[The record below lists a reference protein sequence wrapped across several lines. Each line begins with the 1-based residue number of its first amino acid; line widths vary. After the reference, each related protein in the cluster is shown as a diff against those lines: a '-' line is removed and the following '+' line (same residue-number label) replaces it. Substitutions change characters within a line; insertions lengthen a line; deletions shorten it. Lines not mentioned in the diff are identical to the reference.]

1 MFLKPA
7 LDGGLFIAGFGRMSA
22 GGRVDVIHCPHAYE
36 EALMKGW
43 LCAVVLLTCS
53 MAFAQKE
60 DPIQGLFT
68 GYDGE
73 LHHVTKQLVELA
85 EAIPADK
92 YAWRP
97 APGVRST
104 GEVFM
109 HIATAS
115 YYLLDAAGQ
124 KSSKDVDSIDV
135 KKVATDKEA
144 VIKWLKGALDQVR
157 QDHVSAT
164 PADMQRKVTLMK
176 HDGTVEGVY
185 LRILVHANE
194 HMGQLIAYARM
205 NGVVPPWS
213 K

>member
-1 MFLKPA
+1 
-7 LDGGLFIAGFGRMSA
+7 
-22 GGRVDVIHCPHAYE
+22 
-36 EALMKGW
+36 MKTL
-43 LCAVVLLTCS
+43 LCAILLLTCS
-53 MAFAQKE
+53 VAYAQQP
-60 DPIQGLFT
+60 DPLEGLFQ
-68 GYDGE
+68 GYNGE
-73 LHHVTKQLVELA
+73 LHHVTTQLVQLA

-92 YAWRP
+92 YGWRP

-109 HIATAS
+109 HIVTANH
-115 YYLLDAAGQ
+115 YLLQAAGQ
-124 KSSKDVDSIDV
+124 KTSKEIESVDVAKISTEKD
-135 KKVATDKEA
+135 A
-144 VIKWLKGALDQVR
+144 VITWLKRALEEVQSA
-157 QDHVSAT
+157 HASAT
-164 PADMQRKVTLMK
+164 SADMQRKVTLMK